1 MQKLHIQ
8 RLVKTQLFTHQLND
22 RGIRFGPGNQ
32 TRRIARQHMDK
43 QKHQHRHNQ
52 QRRDKPQQ
60 AFTNIVQHGRYF
72 KSASSKLKPVSGM
85 M

>member
-1 MQKLHIQ
+1 MDELHIQ
-8 RLVKTQLFTHQLND
+8 RLVEAKLLTHQVNNVASASAGD
-22 RGIRFGPGNQ
+22 Q

-43 QKHQHRHNQ
+43 QKHQDRHNQ
-52 QRRDKPQQ
+52 QRRNKPQQ
-60 AFTNIVQHGRYF
+60 AFTNIIQHEVYF

>member
-1 MQKLHIQ
+1 MDELHIQ
-8 RLVKTQLFTHQLND
+8 RLVEAKLLTHQVNNG
-22 RGIRFGPGNQ
+22 GIRLRPGDQ

-43 QKHQHRHNQ
+43 QKHQDRHNQ
-52 QRRDKPQQ
+52 QRRNKPQQ
-60 AFTNIVQHGRYF
+60 AFTNIIQHEVYF